1 MALPSGL
8 PDIVDG
14 SEHVT
19 RFARFSGQYFKADP
33 KRPKPDLFEPAM
45 DKSAVPPRYY
55 TALSVS
61 RTSTQSKEAVRE
73 LGEKVVSQA
82 GQQLRGWCNLN
93 VQHIRQ
99 IKSIPLDVVA
109 EESNNNH
116 FHAHIEHMPE
126 KPALLEVMNEL
137 ADIASDMMFPKE

>member
-8 PDIVDG
+8 PELVAGNED
-14 SEHVT
+14 VT
-19 RFARFSGQYFKADP
+19 RFARSRSLYFKKDP

-45 DKSAVPPRYY
+45 DRSAVPPRYF

-61 RTSTQSKEAVRE
+61 RTSTLSEVAVRE

-93 VQHIRQ
+93 VLRIRQ
-99 IKSIPLDVVA
+99 IKSIQLDVVA
-109 EESNNNH
+109 EESNDNH

-137 ADIASDMMFPKE
+137 ADIASDMALPRE